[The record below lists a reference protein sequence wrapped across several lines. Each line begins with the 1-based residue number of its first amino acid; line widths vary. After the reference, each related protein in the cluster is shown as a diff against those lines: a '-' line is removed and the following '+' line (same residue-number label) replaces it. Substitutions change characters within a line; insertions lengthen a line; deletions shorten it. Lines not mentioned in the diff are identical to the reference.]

1 MASPATIKKVLK
13 IHEERKYKSEVP
25 TVSQLVFNNLPPV
38 NFLQRSPKN
47 EKNAGKDDYPLAYY
61 TIDKTNKSPEDY
73 FNINYDVNTFA
84 RNYDQVRRI
93 SNYTTELKAAASFI
107 AVPAAS
113 KPRKIKLEGQKE
125 RSRSMLSQKSEI
137 VTLPQMPR
145 RVRNILYPK
154 NKAIKMVK
162 VKSSQMNH
170 RLSDSSSKIKF
181 KSYIRFIRVCS
192 SINNLTTQIAK

>member
-1 MASPATIKKVLK
+1 M
-13 IHEERKYKSEVP
+13 
-25 TVSQLVFNNLPPV
+25 FNNLPPV